1 MEHNLK
7 SIKQEF
13 KKNGVFYTPP
23 ELAKL
28 VKSYVDRDVVE
39 VYDPTCGDGGL
50 LSVFPDNVKKYGQE
64 LDGEQLR
71 VAEDRLVNFHG
82 VCGDTL
88 TNPAFLGKK
97 FDCIVANPPFSISW
111 NPPTDNGMFTDE
123 RFRLSPAI
131 PSRGKADYAFLLH
144 VIHYLSDEGIA
155 VTLNFP
161 GILYR
166 GNREGK
172 IRKWFIEQ
180 NYVDQVILIPPKT
193 FVDTPIA
200 TAIIIFKK
208 NKTSTDIKFIDKE
221 NNITRI
227 VKKEEISSNE
237 YNLSVSSYCQIEVK
251 KEEFNAKEM
260 ENLARNSTIEKLRKD
275 IEFSKMVCELENLD
289 FKPYIED
296 LQNLINEYK

>member
-13 KKNGVFYTPP
+13 KSKGIFYTPP

-28 VKSYVDRDVVE
+28 IKSYVDRDVVE

-50 LSVFPDNVKKYGQE
+50 LSVFPDNAKKYGQE

-97 FDCIVANPPFSISW
+97 FECIVANPPFSVKW
-111 NPPTDNGMFTDE
+111 TPPAENGIFTDA
-123 RFRLSPAI
+123 RFREAPTI
-131 PSRGKADYAFLLH
+131 PSKGRADYAFLLH
-144 VIHYLSDEGIA
+144 IIHYLANDGIA

-161 GILYR
+161 GVLYR
-166 GNREGK
+166 GNREGQ
-172 IRKWFIEQ
+172 IREWMIKK
-180 NYVDQVILIPPKT
+180 NYIQQVISIPPKT

-208 NKTSTDIKFIDKE
+208 NKATTDIIFTDQE
-221 NNITRI
+221 NDITRT
-227 VKKEEISSNE
+227 VKREEVASND
-237 YNLSVSSYCQIEVK
+237 YNLSVSSYCQVEEE
-251 KEEFNAKEM
+251 KEEIDPNEL
-260 ENLARNSTIEKLRKD
+260 EESARKNMIDKLRRD
-275 IEFSKMVCELENLD
+275 IEFSKMVCEFENVD
-289 FKPYIED
+289 FKSYIKD
-296 LQNLINEYK
+296 IQDLINEYK